1 MPEQITLH
9 RTEVMH
15 LLRSVHEIRDAIN
28 HANRAIYE
36 DDLDEVKVRLIN
48 MKAELDTIIS
58 YFETQHHIGIKP
70 RVK

>member
-1 MPEQITLH
+1 ML

-15 LLRSVHEIRDAIN
+15 LLRNVHEARTAIN
-28 HANRAIYE
+28 AANRAIYE
-36 DDLDEVKVRLIN
+36 DDLDEVKVRLIT

-70 RVK
+70 RIK